1 MSLKR
6 LDQEDITISVEAV
19 TASAWSGN
27 TPELTSFFRK
37 SDQKDSTSG
46 QFFHEVYNLDPDH
59 NPEAEVQFSI
69 AYGNIDGDGADPF
82 TDDPLVEENT
92 PTSVIYKQY
101 RNLVF
106 GAAKDSEGDDIKFK
120 FDGAPSDE
128 ILVINIDRS
137 RYKEKLL
144 PGSLEL
150 TLEKDSNKIV
160 LEDNSSVQS
169 AQVFTDAG
177 REFELILKS
186 SDEIQNPKE
195 SYGKIYPD
203 IGVIILNAE
212 ALTDTLTDG
221 GLDLNLDLE
230 NNEPLDD
237 FFNAID
243 TGKSFKLQSEETL
256 SSNIVFIRARNAEFN
271 YTTNPSTTTTDGE
284 IRDPVLVNSPQ
295 TFITTVGLYNDRNE
309 LLAVAKLSRP
319 LLKDFTKEALLRIKL
334 DF

>member
-19 TASAWSGN
+19 TTSAWSGN
-27 TPELTSFFRK
+27 TPELTSFSRN
-37 SDQKDSTSG
+37 SDQIASTSG
-46 QFFHEVYNLDPDH
+46 KFFHEVLSLG
-59 NPEAEVQFSI
+59 EVQFSI
-69 AYGNIDGDGADPF
+69 AYGNITGAGADPF
-82 TDDPLVEENT
+82 TADVTENT
-92 PTSVIYKQY
+92 PTSVTYKQY
-101 RNLVF
+101 RNLIF
-106 GAAKDSEGDDIKFK
+106 GTEEEPGGGEKKFK
-120 FDGAPSDE
+120 FDGEPSNE

-137 RYKEKLL
+137 RYKERLL

-150 TLEKDSNKIV
+150 TLKKGNDEIV
-160 LEDNSSVQS
+160 LKDNSSEQP

-177 REFELILKS
+177 REFQLIRES
-186 SDEIQNPKE
+186 STGIDNPKE

-212 ALTDTLTDG
+212 ALTETSGDG
-221 GLDLNLDLE
+221 GLGLDLKLGS
-230 NNEPLDD
+230 NEPLDD
-237 FFNAID
+237 FFTAID
-243 TGKSFKLQSEETL
+243 DGASFKLQSEETL

-271 YTTNPSTTTTDGE
+271 YTTNPSITTADGE
-284 IRDPVLVNSPQ
+284 IRDSVLINSPQ

-319 LLKDFTKEALLRIKL
+319 LLKDFSKEALLRIKL